1 MNREEVRQ
9 LRDLSQRLG
18 STPRRLLVTAAQ
30 AIDDDSAA
38 PQAMLRSI
46 RGSGTH
52 QCVQADECANLLLTP
67 VSSYAR
73 DTLGTALSALW
84 RASAPEQN

>member
-1 MNREEVRQ
+1 MNREEVRR

-30 AIDDDSAA
+30 SIDDDDAT
-38 PQAMLRSI
+38 PQSILRSI
-46 RGSGTH
+46 RDSGTR

-67 VSSYAR
+67 VASFAR

-84 RASAPEQN
+84 RTSAAERN